1 MQLLTLRLNEPPALV
16 LAVPL
21 LVVVGEGRRRLCAH
35 VRGAVQVAALETRP
49 HQRPHVGHHQ
59 HLLED
64 SLQFRVCC
72 SHVEVAV
79 VGRYQRVVGLVALLQ
94 DQVAQHGPRLLS
106 VAVEQRLGLALV
118 VRTRLE
124 QDIRLEITTI

>member
-1 MQLLTLRLNEPPALV
+1 MELLDDPPALV

-21 LVVVGEGRRRLCAH
+21 LVVVGEGCRCLYAG
-35 VRGAVQVAALETRP
+35 VRGAVEVAAHETRP
-49 HQRPHVGHHQ
+49 HQRPHIGQHQ

-64 SLQFRVCC
+64 SLQFCVCC
-72 SHVEVAV
+72 GHVEVAV

-94 DQVAQHGPRLLS
+94 DQVAHHRPRLLS
-106 VAVEQRLGLALV
+106 VAVEQSMLLGLVLV

-124 QDIRLEITTI
+124 QTRRLEITTI